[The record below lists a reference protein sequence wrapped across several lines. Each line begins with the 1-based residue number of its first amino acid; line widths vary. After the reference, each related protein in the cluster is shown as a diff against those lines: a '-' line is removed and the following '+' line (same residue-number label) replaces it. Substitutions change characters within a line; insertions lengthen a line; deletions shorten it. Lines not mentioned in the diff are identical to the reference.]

1 MAVYRRTQRRRSV
14 LVLLVLTSITLI
26 TLDTRDN
33 GGGIT
38 GSVRDQARDLM
49 APVQSAVDDV
59 LSPVADWF
67 DGVTRAGDLKQE
79 NVQLR
84 RELAKA
90 LGDAATSKGAR
101 EENRQLRRLAKLPF
115 VLELRGV
122 DGQVVAGSPGN
133 FESTIGIDKG
143 RDAGVAP
150 GMPVVAGDGL
160 VGRVTDASGRRA
172 TVLLLTD
179 PKSGVSIRIERSG
192 ETGVANGRSGSDLLR
207 LDFVPPEVHVERG
220 ELVSTSGLEN
230 GVYPANIPV
239 GKVVSVKKEPGAL
252 EQTIMVKPLVDV
264 GRLSFV
270 RVLAWPTQGQAS

>member
-1 MAVYRRTQRRRSV
+1 MAVYRRTHRRRSV

-33 GGGIT
+33 GGGVT
-38 GSVRDQARDLM
+38 SRVRDRAQDLM
-49 APVQSAVDDV
+49 APVQNAVDDV
-59 LSPVADWF
+59 LAPVADWF
-67 DGVTRAGDLKQE
+67 DGITRRGELKRE
-79 NVQLR
+79 NVELR
-84 RELAKA
+84 RALAKA
-90 LGDAATSKGAR
+90 RGDAATSKGALL
-101 EENRQLRRLAKLPF
+101 ENEQLRALAKLPF
-115 VLELRGV
+115 VLALRGI
-122 DGQVVAGSPGN
+122 DAQVVAGSPGN
-133 FESTIGIDKG
+133 FESTVGIDKG
-143 RDAGVAP
+143 RDVGVAR

-179 PKSGVSIRIERSG
+179 PKSGVSVRLEHSG
-192 ETGVANGRSGSDLLR
+192 ALGVANGRSGSDLLR
-207 LDFVPPEVHVERG
+207 LTFVKSEVAVKRG
-220 ELVSTSGLEN
+220 ELVFTSGLEN

-270 RVLAWPTQGQAS
+270 RVLEWPIQRRNG

>member
-1 MAVYRRTQRRRSV
+1 MAVYRRTHRRRSV

-33 GGGIT
+33 GSGIT
-38 GSVRDQARDLM
+38 GTVRDQARDLM

-67 DGVTRAGDLKQE
+67 DGVTRAGDLKHE
-79 NVQLR
+79 NVRLR
-84 RELAKA
+84 RQLARA
-90 LGDAATSKGAR
+90 RGDAATAKGALS
-101 EENRQLRRLAKLPF
+101 ENRQLRSLAKLPF
-115 VLELRGV
+115 ILGLRGF

-133 FESTIGIDKG
+133 FESTIGVDKG
-143 RDAGVAP
+143 RDAGVAR

-179 PKSGVSIRIERSG
+179 PKSGVSVRLEHSG
-192 ETGVANGRSGSDLLR
+192 AVGVANGRSGSDLLR
-207 LDFVPPEVHVERG
+207 LDFVAPEVEVKRG
-220 ELVSTSGLEN
+220 ELVFTSGLEN

-239 GKVVSVKKEPGAL
+239 GKVVSVKKAPGAL

-270 RVLAWPTQGQAS
+270 RVLEWPIQGRTS